1 MKKHFSKHWKS
12 SKKPRKQRKYLANA
26 SLNLRKRFMSANLS
40 KELRKKYGKRNIP
53 LRKGDTVKVM
63 RGKFKKK
70 IGKIITI
77 YTKKMKVEI
86 ENMQT
91 KKQDG
96 SKANVKFNPA
106 FLQVTEL
113 NLEDKKRNE
122 IFVGQKNESK
132 DKTINH
138 GEVKNAP

>member
-12 SKKPRKQRKYLANA
+12 SRKPRKQIKYLANA
-26 SLNLRKRFMSANLS
+26 PLNLRKRFMSANLS

-70 IGKIITI
+70 IGKIITV

-86 ENMQT
+86 ENMQI

-96 SKANVKFNPA
+96 SKANIKFNPSI
-106 FLQVTEL
+106 LQVTEL

-122 IFVGQKNESK
+122 IFAGQKNNSK
-132 DKTINH
+132 EKTINH